1 MDEKTLVRELRNE
14 TRDKNQKKYAEE
26 SKRRLQKIVSTKLR
40 TSFIGALDSF
50 ERTFGYLWGI
60 DKDSEEPLTKEQDA
74 MLQLWLLTRNR
85 ILTLGNN
92 QIRAV
97 EDELEQY
104 TIWWDRYQTNIPIK
118 PYRED

>member
-1 MDEKTLVRELRNE
+1 VDEKTLVRELRNE